1 MSPAAIRWLL
11 VALLLV
17 TWEALPRLGL
27 VPTLFLPPLTTT
39 LAAGAGDAPTY
50 AAALAVTIGEVVAA
64 ALIACGGGIL
74 AGAALGGVASVRRLL
89 LPVVS
94 SLYAVPLVILYP
106 AMTAWFG
113 LGSASKVAFAALY
126 AVFPTALAMAA
137 GMRTI
142 DPNLLLTA
150 RSMGARPGQLL
161 LRVMLPAAIP
171 TVLATLRLGGALC
184 IVGVVVAEML
194 VSTAGIGFLVTGYRT
209 MLDSPHVF
217 AAVLLVLVVLALF
230 DAAARWAERRAA
242 GWLGAGRAQPRE
254 A

>member
-1 MSPAAIRWLL
+1 M
-11 VALLLV
+11 
-17 TWEALPRLGL
+17 
-27 VPTLFLPPLTTT
+27 
-39 LAAGAGDAPTY
+39 
-50 AAALAVTIGEVVAA
+50 
-64 ALIACGGGIL
+64 
-74 AGAALGGVASVRRLL
+74 
-89 LPVVS
+89 VS

-150 RSMGARPGQLL
+150 RSMGARPGQML
-161 LRVMLPAAIP
+161 LRVVLPAAIP